1 VRPTLLALIALALV
15 LPACGGDGGG
25 GGGDRVEPDAW
36 AADVCGSVG
45 TWLDDVQKRS
55 GEIGKTAEQADSL
68 EEVKREFIAFFE
80 GVTGR
85 TDEMLAEIEAAG
97 APDVDEGEA
106 IAQDLQDSIRPLR
119 DALVDAREQ
128 AEDLPTDDQQ
138 AFAEQAVAAGQTV
151 EKAGTDVQ
159 TAFER
164 LDSEYDAPELQRAF
178 EEEQACAKL

>member
-1 VRPTLLALIALALV
+1 VRLALLALIALVLV
-15 LPACGGDGGG
+15 LPACGGGG
-25 GGGDRVEPDAW
+25 GGGDRVEPEAW

-45 TWLDDVQKRS
+45 TWLEDVQKRS
-55 GEIGKTAEQADSL
+55 GEIGKTAEQAESL

-80 GVTGR
+80 GVTTR
-85 TDEMLAEIEAAG
+85 TDELLTEIDGAG
-97 APDVDEGEA
+97 TPDVEEGEA

-128 AEDLPTDDQQ
+128 AENLPTDDQQ

-151 EKAGTDVQ
+151 ERAGTDVQ
-159 TAFER
+159 NAFER

-178 EEEQACAKL
+178 EEEQACAEL